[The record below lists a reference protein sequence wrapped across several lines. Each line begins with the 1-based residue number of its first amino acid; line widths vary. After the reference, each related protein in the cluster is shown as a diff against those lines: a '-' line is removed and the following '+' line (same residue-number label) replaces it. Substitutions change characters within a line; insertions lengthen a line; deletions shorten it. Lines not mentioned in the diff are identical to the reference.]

1 MNQVTIKNAEG
12 EWKITVKSVELPEH
26 GLGHLA
32 VGRIG
37 LSVMDIG
44 GYGKAH
50 YDIILQISYIL
61 SGQVLQRGTPNG
73 QGGQRNLL
81 NEPAPGVV

>member
-1 MNQVTIKNAEG
+1 
-12 EWKITVKSVELPEH
+12 
-26 GLGHLA
+26 
-32 VGRIG
+32 
-37 LSVMDIG
+37 MDIG

-61 SGQVLQRGTPNG
+61 SGQALQWGTPNG